1 VPAAPSRP
9 ARRHLWLRERRR
21 VMPRPFAAPRAW
33 SVKVAVIADDLTG
46 AADSGVQ
53 LVRAGYRTAVAFRGS
68 PVPPADDLDAVAVDT
83 DSRAMSA
90 ASAAKLVVEAG
101 HSMRGA
107 RVVFKKV
114 DSTLRGPMAAEL
126 LAALEA
132 TGREVAVF
140 CPAFPDAGRTVSDG
154 VLLVNGVPVHETGFR
169 DDPVTPVLE
178 SHLPTLL
185 SAVCPTLATLSTEDL
200 GNAGTVQSVLVNSN
214 CVVAD
219 AGTDAELEA
228 LVRAVPDPASV
239 LWVGSAGLVRAFGV
253 VHAGP
258 RAAEPNETPGSTSRV
273 VVVVGSLNSVARK
286 QLEVLLREAYMT
298 PVALNAAALLD
309 DPSKG
314 AMKGAIAGARSA
326 LLDGRGV
333 VVYSTADRGFEKMA
347 KAEAAR
353 RVAEALA
360 EVVTGLSKEDVFDA
374 LVLTGGDTAVRVAQ
388 RLGATGVLLQ
398 GEIEPGVP
406 VGTLIGP
413 KPYRVVTKAGGFGD
427 AGTLLKAVQMLLK
440 GGKD

>member
-1 VPAAPSRP
+1 
-9 ARRHLWLRERRR
+9 
-21 VMPRPFAAPRAW
+21 
-33 SVKVAVIADDLTG
+33 VKVAVIADDLTG

-53 LVRAGYRTAVAFRGS
+53 LARAGYRTAVAFRGS

-101 HSMRGA
+101 HSVRGA

-126 LAALEA
+126 SAALEA

-140 CPAFPDAGRTVSDG
+140 CPAFPDAGRTVSGG

-185 SAVCPTLATLSTEDL
+185 SAVCPTLATLSTDDL
-200 GNAGTVQSVLVNSN
+200 ENAGRVQSILMNSN

-219 AGTDAELEA
+219 AGTDTELEA
-228 LVRAVPDPASV
+228 LVRAVPNPVSV

-258 RAAEPNETPGSTSRV
+258 RATEPDETPCSAFRV
-273 VVVVGSLNSVARK
+273 VVVVGSLNRVARM
-286 QLEVLLREAYMT
+286 QLEVLKREVYMA

-309 DPSKG
+309 DPTG
-314 AMKGAIAGARSA
+314 GELEGAIAGARSA

-333 VVYSTADRGFEKMA
+333 VVYSTADPSFERMA
-347 KAEAAR
+347 RAEAAR
-353 RVAEALA
+353 RIAEALA
-360 EVVTGLSKEDVFDA
+360 EVAAGLSKEERIDA

-427 AGTLLKAVQMLLK
+427 AGTLLKAVQILLK
-440 GGKD
+440 DRKGLG

>member
-1 VPAAPSRP
+1 
-9 ARRHLWLRERRR
+9 
-21 VMPRPFAAPRAW
+21 M
-33 SVKVAVIADDLTG
+33 KVAVIADDLTG

-53 LVRAGYRTAVAFRGS
+53 LARAGYRTAVAFRGS
-68 PVPPADDLDAVAVDT
+68 PVPPAEDLDAVAVDT

-90 ASAAKLVVEAG
+90 ESAAKLVVEAG
-101 HSMRGA
+101 QSVRGA

-114 DSTLRGPMAAEL
+114 DSTLRGPVAAEL
-126 LAALEA
+126 SAALEA
-132 TGREVAVF
+132 TGGRVAVV
-140 CPAFPDAGRTVSDG
+140 CPAFPDAGRTVSGG

-169 DDPVTPVLE
+169 DDPVTPVRE

-185 SAVCPTLATLSTEDL
+185 SAVCPTLATLSTDDL
-200 GNAGTVQSVLVNSN
+200 GNAGRVQSVLASSN

-258 RAAEPNETPGSTSRV
+258 RAAVRDETPGSASRV
-273 VVVVGSLNSVARK
+273 VVVVGSLNRVARQ
-286 QLEVLLREAYMT
+286 QLEVLQREAYMA
-298 PVALNAAALLD
+298 PVPVNVAGLLG
-309 DPSKG
+309 DPSED
-314 AMKGAIAGARSA
+314 AMEVTIASARSA

-333 VVYSTADRGFEKMA
+333 VVYSTAGRGFERMA
-347 KAEAAR
+347 RTEAAR

-360 EVVTGLSKEDVFDA
+360 EVVTGLSEEELFDA
-374 LVLTGGDTAVRVAQ
+374 LVLTGGDTAVGVAQ
-388 RLGATGVLLQ
+388 SLKATGVLLE

-413 KPYRVVTKAGGFGD
+413 RPYRVVTKAGGFGD
-427 AGTLLKAVQMLLK
+427 EGTLLKAVQTLLK